1 MEKFYLNVIG
11 SIIGGLIV
19 ALASWAIMSKYRR
32 IRHWKFKKIFGQDAD
47 KDGKYYIVYG
57 KLSLPETQDEKGKK
71 ITHPYSKRS
80 RGDAPQPFDF
90 SMEAPISSCEVRAA
104 NYLASALGS
113 EASNNAILTSDED
126 IDEVLNLS
134 FISIGGPGSNWKTD
148 DALRNESNRFVTF
161 DHHGF
166 VSAKSRELVFTPE
179 EGFDY
184 GLILRIRPDLFRNRV
199 WIVCAGFGEWGS
211 SGAAWYLANKWE
223 ELLKIKKSWSN
234 PRGIYRETDFAAI
247 VRVQPRRDESAKLIR
262 LFRTELELE
271 MATEEVK
278 KSVGDISLDYD
289 LDSSASPKDFES

>member
-104 NYLASALGS
+104 NYLASALP
-113 EASNNAILTSDED
+113 T
-126 IDEVLNLS
+126 
-134 FISIGGPGSNWKTD
+134 K
-148 DALRNESNRFVTF
+148 RQ
-161 DHHGF
+161 
-166 VSAKSRELVFTPE
+166 
-179 EGFDY
+179 
-184 GLILRIRPDLFRNRV
+184 
-199 WIVCAGFGEWGS
+199 
-211 SGAAWYLANKWE
+211 YLCPVIMN
-223 ELLKIKKSWSN
+223 I
-234 PRGIYRETDFAAI
+234 I
-247 VRVQPRRDESAKLIR
+247 
-262 LFRTELELE
+262 
-271 MATEEVK
+271 
-278 KSVGDISLDYD
+278 
-289 LDSSASPKDFES
+289 